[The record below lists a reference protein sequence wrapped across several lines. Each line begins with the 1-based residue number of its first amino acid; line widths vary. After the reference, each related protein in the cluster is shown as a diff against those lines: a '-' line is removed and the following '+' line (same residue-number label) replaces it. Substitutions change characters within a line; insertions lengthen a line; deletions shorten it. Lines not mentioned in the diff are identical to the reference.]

1 MRISDWSSDVCASD
15 LALIAGREIGKNG
28 IRAIGEDY
36 KELEA
41 RQVIKVRERSPGRYT
56 MRLLKKDV
64 GELALTIVRGG
75 GGGAAEALLLDG
87 SPASGFTG
95 PHNVRMRVRQN
106 SSVSDTRLMADAL
119 DSMRMGGCNGTRR

>member
-75 GGGAAEALLLDG
+75 GGGAEEALLLDG

-95 PHNVRMRVRQN
+95 PHRSEEHKSELTSLMRISYAVFCLN
-106 SSVSDTRLMADAL
+106 KK
-119 DSMRMGGCNGTRR
+119 

>member
-75 GGGAAEALLLDG
+75 GGGAEEALLLDG
-87 SPASGFTG
+87 SPASRSEEHTSELQSL
-95 PHNVRMRVRQN
+95 MRISYAVFC
-106 SSVSDTRLMADAL
+106 LKK
-119 DSMRMGGCNGTRR
+119 

>member
-1 MRISDWSSDVCASD
+1 M
-15 LALIAGREIGKNG
+15 
-28 IRAIGEDY
+28 IRPPPRSTRTDTLFPY
-36 KELEA
+36 TTLFRSEA

-75 GGGAAEALLLDG
+75 GGGAEEALLLDG

-95 PHNVRMRVRQN
+95 PHKVRMRVRQN
-106 SSVSDTRLMADAL
+106 SSVSDTRFMADAL
-119 DSMRMGGCNGTRR
+119 DRLRSGG